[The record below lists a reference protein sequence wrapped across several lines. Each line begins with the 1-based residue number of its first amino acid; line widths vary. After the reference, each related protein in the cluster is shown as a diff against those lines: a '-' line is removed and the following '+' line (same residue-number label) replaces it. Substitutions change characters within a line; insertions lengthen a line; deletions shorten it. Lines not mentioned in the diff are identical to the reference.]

1 MPQLENEGVGSSAAA
16 GEGVSAIKHYF
27 GRARGRER
35 GRDDVCLLK
44 RLTTADKK
52 LAAHPSIRPSG

>member
-27 GRARGRER
+27 GRAGGRE
-35 GRDDVCLLK
+35 GEMMF
-44 RLTTADKK
+44 AF
-52 LAAHPSIRPSG
+52 